1 MIPIYFL
8 TPNKLYI
15 FMVLWLYIY
24 KRSVI
29 GQIKVKH
36 IVNYHCDWFEFSIA
50 KNFLSMKYLWQLCT
64 GAQAHLHYM
73 PQETV
78 RIHENCNKPRVM
90 LVYLIMHIT
99 TSHLSSHSLK
109 FMSQGIIISMQSQF
123 HDHTQTILRSQ
134 HFIRMHIDK

>member
-1 MIPIYFL
+1 M
-8 TPNKLYI
+8 
-15 FMVLWLYIY
+15 
-24 KRSVI
+24 
-29 GQIKVKH
+29 
-36 IVNYHCDWFEFSIA
+36 
-50 KNFLSMKYLWQLCT
+50 

-78 RIHENCNKPRVM
+78 LIHENCNKPRVM
-90 LVYLIMHIT
+90 FVYLIMHIT

-134 HFIRMHIDK
+134 HFMYVYRQIAWNLEYVVIVFSSCMTSHLPNLYSGINVHGFML